1 MESSIKVKLLSSG
14 RYSWEI
20 NIIFNESDNDEI
32 KGCTDIAKQIDNQLR
47 ASFPDHVLRGTGKA
61 VNIDED

>member
-20 NIIFNESDNDEI
+20 NVIFNESATEEI
-32 KGCTDIAKQIDNQLR
+32 LNCTKLAKQIDNQLR
-47 ASFPDHVLRGTGKA
+47 ESFPDHVLRGTGKA